1 MSFMD
6 QEFDRVCA
14 AHREVLDSVS
24 IIKDQTTQA
33 ADIIIKSLKA
43 NAPVL
48 LCGNGGSASDAQ
60 HFAGE
65 IVGRFVSERRGLPAF
80 ALGADTATMTA
91 IANDYG
97 YATAFARQVQALGR
111 PEACLV
117 AISTSGNSESICKA
131 AEEAKR
137 IGMKVIGMTG
147 QSGGKLKD
155 IADVCLCVPTT
166 TTARIQEMHIMLI
179 HIICGA
185 IDHAFPS

>member
-1 MSFMD
+1 MSFIRA
-6 QEFDRVCA
+6 EFDRVQS
-14 AHREVLDSVS
+14 AHLEVLSS
-24 IIKDQTTQA
+24 LGKIKDDVEKA
-33 ADIIIKSLKA
+33 SDIINQSLQA

-48 LCGNGGSASDAQ
+48 ICGNGGSASDAQ

-65 IVGRFVSERRGLPAF
+65 IVGRFVTERSGLPAV

-97 YATAFARQVQALGR
+97 YAMAFARQVQALGR
-111 PEACLV
+111 PESCLV

-131 AEEAKR
+131 AEEAKLQ
-137 IGMKVIGMTG
+137 GMKVIGMTG
-147 QSGGKLKD
+147 ESGGQLKG